1 MDYIVLSYDIGCQWW
16 KNLGKRILEFLA
28 EMRIDDETNVEVKVP
43 SWHVNGHGD
52 FCRTNY
58 SLNYLTG
65 AGRTCGEDV
74 ETSWADTNSL
84 GTSVHEMG
92 PASRHELLND
102 HWNGWNFHK
111 IIGFR
116 MFCLVVCISLF

>member
-1 MDYIVLSYDIGCQWW
+1 
-16 KNLGKRILEFLA
+16 
-28 EMRIDDETNVEVKVP
+28 MRIDGNTNLEVKVP

-52 FCRTNY
+52 YCRTNY

-65 AGRTCGEDV
+65 AGRTCGEEV
-74 ETSWADTNSL
+74 ETSWADSNPL
-84 GTSVHEMG
+84 GTSVREMG

-116 MFCLVVCISLF
+116 KILWLSEPDPFLI